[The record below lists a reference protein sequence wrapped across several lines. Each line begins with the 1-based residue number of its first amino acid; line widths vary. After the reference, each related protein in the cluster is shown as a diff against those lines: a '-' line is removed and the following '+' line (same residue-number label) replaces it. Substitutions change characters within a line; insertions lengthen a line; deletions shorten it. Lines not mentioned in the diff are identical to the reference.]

1 MRLGFIGTGKI
12 ASSVII
18 GICNSNIKYKQIFI
32 SPRNKK
38 IALGLKK
45 KFKKV
50 TISKTNQEII
60 DNSDWIFL
68 SVTPSV
74 GKKIIKDLKFR
85 TNQKVISFISTI
97 TLSQLKKMIKNLKFK
112 KNKKLIIFISTITL
126 SQLKK
131 MIKKKIDIV
140 RAIPLPPI
148 SLREGPVPICPPNK
162 KVKAFFDKLG
172 STVEIKNEKL
182 SINFWSTSGMM
193 ASYYNMLNTMSVWLN
208 KRGVKKLDAQKY
220 VTSLFLALSKDAV
233 INSNKDLKLLVKD
246 SQTSKGLNEQGLKE
260 MTKKDVYKSLTSTL
274 NSIYKRLDK

>member
-1 MRLGFIGTGKI
+1 LKLGFIGTGKI

-18 GICNSNIKYKQIFI
+18 GICNSKIKYKQIII
-32 SPRNKK
+32 SSRNKK
-38 IALGLKK
+38 IASSLKK
-45 KFKKV
+45 RFKRII
-50 TISKTNQEII
+50 ISKTNQEIV
-60 DNSDWIFL
+60 DKSDWVFL

-74 GKKIIKDLKFR
+74 GEKIIKDLKFR
-85 TNQKVISFISTI
+85 SNQKVISFISTI
-97 TLSQLKKMIKNLKFK
+97 TLF
-112 KNKKLIIFISTITL
+112 
-126 SQLKK
+126 QLKK

-193 ASYYNMLNTMSVWLN
+193 ASYYNILDIMSVWLN
-208 KRGVKKLDAQKY
+208 KKGVKKLDAQKY

-246 SQTSKGLNEQGLKE
+246 SQTPKGLNEQGLKE

>member
-1 MRLGFIGTGKI
+1 MRLGFIGVGKI
-12 ASSVII
+12 ASSVIT
-18 GICNSNIKYKQIFI
+18 GICNSEIKYKKITI
-32 SPRNKK
+32 SSRNKE
-38 IALGLKK
+38 ISRFLKK
-45 KFKKV
+45 RFKKII
-50 TISKTNQEII
+50 ISKTNQEIV
-60 DNSDWIFL
+60 DQSDWIFL

-74 GKKIIKDLKFR
+74 GERIIKNLKFQS
-85 TNQKVISFISTI
+85 NQKVISFISTI
-97 TLSQLKKMIKNLKFK
+97 TLSQLKKMI
-112 KNKKLIIFISTITL
+112 NKKVDII
-126 SQLKK
+126 
-131 MIKKKIDIV
+131 

-193 ASYYNMLNTMSVWLN
+193 ASYYNMLDTMSIWLN
-208 KRGVKKLDAQKY
+208 KKGIKKIDAQKY

-246 SQTSKGLNEQGLKE
+246 SQTPKGLNEQALKE
-260 MTKKDVYKSLTSTL
+260 MIKKNVYKSITSTL